1 MKSYILVNYNS
12 VSTCPKMSFTV
23 PENLIQITSRTTT
36 GGKKNTPE
44 RYIHAYCWYCF
55 FLVFLKTGIYQD
67 WECSSVSSQ
76 KEDVN
81 NYFCTQ
87 TLRYIL
93 RQWPCVPAVAL
104 WILLTAG
111 LGCVM
116 EVWFVFT
123 CPELQSSQEQPEEVK
138 QCRDS
143 ITVFYQQFTLALQ

>member
-1 MKSYILVNYNS
+1 M
-12 VSTCPKMSFTV
+12 
-23 PENLIQITSRTTT
+23 LI
-36 GGKKNTPE
+36 
-44 RYIHAYCWYCF
+44 HWYLLFC
-55 FLVFLKTGIYQD
+55 LVFLKTVYRD

-111 LGCVM
+111 LSCVM

-123 CPELQSSQEQPEEVK
+123 CPELQSSQEQPEEIK

-143 ITVFYQQFTLALQ
+143 ITVFYQHFTLALQQEQVQRVFSAGVCCRGRLILDSYQGIPNHEKTIHL